1 MCTDFIFCSLFHIC
15 VDDFFLN
22 KIRAC
27 ILLAV
32 NVNINPH
39 QELRNPAVISLKL
52 KQIINF
58 VNRAED

>member
-1 MCTDFIFCSLFHIC
+1 MI
-15 VDDFFLN
+15 FFLN